1 MNVLATMEQATPK
14 PRIILG
20 IDPGLADTG
29 FGLIEETPGKLH
41 CLAYGSIKTKKDLS
55 LSVRIMQLEKELQD
69 IIHKYQPDLACVEQ
83 LFFCNNAK
91 TALLVGQARGVVLL
105 TLVKASLPLLEFTPL
120 QVKQAVTGYGSAD
133 KKQIQQMV
141 KIILSLKEIP
151 RPDDAADALAIAICG
166 AGSRLLTSKGS

>member
-1 MNVLATMEQATPK
+1 MKNSGAKIESRV
-14 PRIILG
+14 ILG

-29 FGLIEETPGKLH
+29 FGVIEESAGQLR
-41 CLAYGSIKTKKDLS
+41 CLTYGSIKTKKGLS
-55 LSVRIMQLEKELQD
+55 LSARIMELEKELD
-69 IIHKYQPDLACVEQ
+69 KIIKKYQPDLAGVEQ

-105 TLVKASLPLLEFTPL
+105 TLAKNKLPLLEFTPL
-120 QVKQAVTGYGSAD
+120 QVKQAITGYGSAD

-141 KIILSLKEIP
+141 KLILSLKEIP

-166 AGSRLLTSKGS
+166 AGSRLLTNCQS

>member
-1 MNVLATMEQATPK
+1 MAFPIKQNTANA
-14 PRIILG
+14 RIILG

-29 FGLIEETPGKLH
+29 FGVIEETAGKLS
-41 CLAYGSIKTKKDLS
+41 CLGYGSIKTKKEFS
-55 LSVRIMQLEKELQD
+55 LSARILELEKELKK
-69 IIHKYQPDLACVEQ
+69 IIKKYQPDLACVEQ

-105 TLVKASLPLLEFTPL
+105 TLSKNKLPLLEFTPL

-141 KIILSLKEIP
+141 KIILALREIP
-151 RPDDAADALAIAICG
+151 RPDDAADALAIALCG
-166 AGSRLLTSKGS
+166 AGSRLLTN

>member
-1 MNVLATMEQATPK
+1 MKNSGTKTK
-14 PRIILG
+14 SRIILG

-29 FGLIEETPGKLH
+29 FGIIEESAGKLH
-41 CLAYGSIKTKKDLS
+41 CLGYGSIKTKKGKS
-55 LSVRIMQLEKELQD
+55 LSDRILELEKELQK
-69 IIHKYQPDLACVEQ
+69 IIKKYQPDSACVEQ

-105 TLVKASLPLLEFTPL
+105 TLVKNKLPLLEFTPL

-141 KIILSLKEIP
+141 KTILNLKEIP

-166 AGSRLLTSKGS
+166 SGPQLLTNHG

>member
-1 MNVLATMEQATPK
+1 MKNSRAKIESRV
-14 PRIILG
+14 ILG

-29 FGLIEETPGKLH
+29 YGIIEESAGKLR
-41 CLAYGSIKTKKDLS
+41 CLGYGSIKTKKGLS
-55 LSVRIMQLEKELQD
+55 LSERIMLLEKELQK
-69 IIHKYQPDLACVEQ
+69 IIKKYQPGSACVEQ

-105 TLVKASLPLLEFTPL
+105 TLAKNDLPLLEFTPL

-141 KIILSLKEIP
+141 KIILNLKEIP
-151 RPDDAADALAIAICG
+151 RPDDAADALAIAVCG
-166 AGSRLLTSKGS
+166 SGSRLLTS